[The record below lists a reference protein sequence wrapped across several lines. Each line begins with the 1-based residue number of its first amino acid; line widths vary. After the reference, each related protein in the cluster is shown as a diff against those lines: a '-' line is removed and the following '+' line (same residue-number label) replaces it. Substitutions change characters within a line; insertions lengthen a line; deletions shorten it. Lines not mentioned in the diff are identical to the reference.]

1 METTVVVVVTVVKG
15 VQAKKT
21 TFMELLAILVI
32 PVMTPLAPRLW
43 TPHPPTATPRYRRL
57 QAATTKERF

>member
-21 TFMELLAILVI
+21 TFMELLAI

-43 TPHPPTATPRYRRL
+43 TPRPLMTA
-57 QAATTKERF
+57 

>member
-32 PVMTPLAPRLW
+32 AVMEGVVPSQKPHHRRAPLW
-43 TPHPPTATPRYRRL
+43 TPHPLMTA
-57 QAATTKERF
+57 